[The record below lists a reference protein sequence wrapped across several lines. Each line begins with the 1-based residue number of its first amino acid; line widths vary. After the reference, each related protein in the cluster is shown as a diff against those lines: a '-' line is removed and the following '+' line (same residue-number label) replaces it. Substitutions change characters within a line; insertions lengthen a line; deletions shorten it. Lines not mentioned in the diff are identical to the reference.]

1 MKTYDVI
8 VVGAGAAGLWAAGV
22 ACNRNKKVLVLD
34 MGAQPARKVAVSG
47 GGHCNF
53 TNASVARHKYF
64 GENPN
69 FVNGA
74 LSRIHPEDVLQWA
87 KQNNIQ
93 WTEKT
98 PGRYFC
104 TGPATNVS
112 KALTKNCQTAD
123 ILSNTKVID
132 IDKQDLFY
140 VKTNKSTYTSK
151 SVIIA
156 SGGLSYPVLDV
167 SDVGYRIAKKFGH
180 KIVPVRPALCAITT
194 KLFPNIFAGISLN
207 VCITIGKEQIVD
219 SMLITHFGLGGP
231 AIYRTTVRNLDTDIH
246 INLLPNINVYEWLK
260 HEKQTNGKKKITNIL
275 SIKLPDRIAMW
286 LIKEQPKN
294 IADYKDA
301 DLQKL
306 AQYISDITISKDSFK
321 LYNMQSAEVVRGG
334 VSTDDISS
342 KTMESKL
349 CPGLFFAGEALDIT
363 GDLGGFNLHWAFAS
377 GQVAGENA

>member
-1 MKTYDVI
+1 MKIYDVI
-8 VVGAGAAGLWAAGV
+8 VVGAGASGLWAAGV
-22 ACNRNKKVLVLD
+22 ACKINKQVLVID

-53 TNASVARHKYF
+53 TNDSVARNKYF
-64 GENPN
+64 GENPH
-69 FVNGA
+69 FVNGV
-74 LSRIHPEDVLQWA
+74 LSRIHPKDILNWA

-104 TGPATNVS
+104 TGPATKVA
-112 KALTKNCQTAD
+112 KALVNNARSAQ

-140 VKTNKSTYTSK
+140 VQTNTNIYTAR

-156 SGGLSYPVLDV
+156 SGGLSYPVLGV
-167 SDVGYRIAKKFGH
+167 SDIGYRVAKKFGH

-194 KLFPNIFAGISLN
+194 KLFPDTFSGISLD
-207 VCITIGKEQIVD
+207 VCITIGKEKIFD
-219 SMLITHFGLGGP
+219 AMLITHFGLGGP

-260 HEKQTNGKKKITNIL
+260 YEKQNNGKKKITTVL
-275 SIKLPDRIAMW
+275 SNKLPDRIAMW
-286 LIKEQPKN
+286 LIKGQAKN

-306 AQYISDITISKDSFK
+306 AQYMSDITISKDSFK

-334 VSTDDISS
+334 VSTDEISS
-342 KTMESKL
+342 KTLESKL
-349 CPGLFFAGEALDIT
+349 CPGLFFAGEVLDIT

-377 GQVAGENA
+377 GQITGENA